1 MNKELW
7 AKIEAFQLD
16 KWTDE
21 YGFVLRLA
29 KENLW
34 TKHFTES
41 AILEYKK
48 FMYLAA
54 TSNQMVS
61 PSDIVDIVWHQH
73 LIFTQSYNR
82 FCKLLG
88 KDIQH
93 IPSTHNR
100 TEIDK
105 FREAKEQTTT
115 LYTKAFG
122 AQPKEIWEYRT
133 MYDSLNI
140 KPVIR
145 SLVSISI
152 ASIILFVVFI
162 PIAFA
167 LLLPFYIHIGSS
179 VFMFTS
185 VLAFVGVIILLQ
197 RYPKSKIQQIFTDSS
212 PTSFINDLHP
222 YELMYLKHKGVKEG
236 VIGTLNELIEQ
247 GNIKIG
253 LKDEIVFV
261 HDHIVKNREQAIVL
275 QELKTT
281 EVRQYKLLV
290 DILKEKTVFINQQ
303 VSMKGLLAYLKTS
316 DTIAKICSFNNK
328 IIGVLTLLVF
338 TRLIIG
344 ISRDKPVLMVAILTF
359 ILILYAI
366 GKTVFFLE
374 NEISTGLITYY
385 KDTIIP
391 KKSKDN
397 NWQWSYLL
405 NGNTALGAAL
415 IGVFSLSSNYSN
427 SENSSSENSCNS
439 SSDNSYSSD
448 SGSSCGSS
456 CGGCGGGGD

>member
-1 MNKELW
+1 
-7 AKIEAFQLD
+7 
-16 KWTDE
+16 
-21 YGFVLRLA
+21 
-29 KENLW
+29 
-34 TKHFTES
+34 
-41 AILEYKK
+41 
-48 FMYLAA
+48 
-54 TSNQMVS
+54 
-61 PSDIVDIVWHQH
+61 
-73 LIFTQSYNR
+73 
-82 FCKLLG
+82 
-88 KDIQH
+88 
-93 IPSTHNR
+93 
-100 TEIDK
+100 
-105 FREAKEQTTT
+105 
-115 LYTKAFG
+115 
-122 AQPKEIWEYRT
+122 
-133 MYDSLNI
+133 
-140 KPVIR
+140 
-145 SLVSISI
+145 
-152 ASIILFVVFI
+152 
-162 PIAFA
+162 
-167 LLLPFYIHIGSS
+167 
-179 VFMFTS
+179 MFTS

-290 DILKEKTVFINQQ
+290 DILKEKTVFTNQQ
-303 VSMKGLLAYLKTS
+303 ISMKGLLAYLKTT
-316 DTIAKICSFNNK
+316 DTIAKICSLNNK
-328 IIGVLTLLVF
+328 VIGVLTLLVF

-405 NGNTALGAAL
+405 DGTTALAAAL

-427 SENSSSENSCNS
+427 SENSNSENSCNS
-439 SSDNSYSSD
+439 SSDNSCSSD

-456 CGGCGGGGD
+456 CGGCCCGGD